1 MRDHVRGQDHRVHI
15 EIHQKIQENPAFQ
28 QLLQQAQAVGFDGQP
43 VYPAATQQLQQL
55 IQLRDQHIGLHE
67 QAQAQEQEVAGAP
80 QSPGPSPSLSI
91 EGTVRGNAQRVQ
103 NPISGEAQQAGD
115 GA

>member
-1 MRDHVRGQDHRVHI
+1 QI
-15 EIHQKIQENPAFQ
+15 
-28 QLLQQAQAVGFDGQP
+28 
-43 VYPAATQQLQQL
+43 

-67 QAQAQEQEVAGAP
+67 QAQAQEQEGAGAP

-103 NPISGEAQQAGD
+103 NTISGEAQQAGD